1 MRGDGRFQEEPKG
14 EKIDQ
19 ACSFDCIVWV
29 VPDLLIFTLPYL
41 YAAYVYAAEGS
52 MSEWLDGDGEEDTTE
67 GLFVVLRILFVLRVG
82 VCMGL
87 DA

>member
-1 MRGDGRFQEEPKG
+1 MQLRLYRLGGARSSYLY
-14 EKIDQ
+14 
-19 ACSFDCIVWV
+19 AA
-29 VPDLLIFTLPYL
+29 YL